1 MNNYKIIFTALIL
14 ILTVNS
20 NAQVGIGNSS
30 PAISSL
36 LDITSTTKGFLAP
49 RMNTN
54 ERNLILNPADGL
66 LIYNTDELTLNA
78 FSQSKGW
85 TVLSSAFKSE
95 TIATTDTT
103 TSIVDVLV
111 TGMSIIPLNVNDE
124 NINPLPGTYLVTFNS
139 DCYNLNLQ
147 PTLVLATFSIYA
159 NGIQIPNSVRNFTS
173 RELQREV
180 SLQTIVT
187 VTKDQIIEVKWHTD
201 LETNPIIVGNRTL
214 TLMKV
219 K

>member
-30 PAISSL
+30 PAISSV

-85 TVLSSAFKSE
+85 TVLSSVFKSE

-103 TSIVDVLV
+103 ISIVDVLV
-111 TGMSIIPLNVNDE
+111 TGMSIIPLNVNNV
-124 NINPLPGTYLVTFNS
+124 NINPLPGTFLVTFNS

-173 RELQREV
+173 KESQREV

-201 LETNPIIVGNRTL
+201 LVTNPIIVGNRTL